1 MAKRKNKGG
10 GMSGVRKWAK
20 KILSGVRVAVIVVT
34 AGHGVISTASNL
46 ITGATPIEKAGNDIV
61 ASYTGYF
68 PDSGTFDKGKA
79 VASALTIGGGLVAAW
94 LIGIGIK
101 HI

>member
-1 MAKRKNKGG
+1 MGKKKKHGG

-79 VASALTIGGGLVAAW
+79 AASGLTIGGGPAAAW
-94 LIGIGIK
+94 LIGRGIND
-101 HI
+101 